1 VKFKMCGITGIF
13 GEDNKDL
20 IKIMTKSLDHRGPDQ
35 EGFYIDKNISL
46 GYKRL
51 AIIDLSEKGSQPMFN
66 ETKDLVLIFNGEI
79 YNYKEIK
86 KNLKN
91 HIFQSET
98 DSEVIIHGY
107 EEYKEKILKYLD
119 GMFAFCLYNKK
130 TKEIFLAR
138 DRLGKK
144 PLYYT
149 IINQKLYFS
158 SELKT
163 LLLIPE
169 IIKEINYIAIDEFL
183 TLRHI
188 NGPKTIIKNIFK
200 LQPGH
205 YLTYPNL
212 NIQKYWSINLNIN
225 YNLSKEFY
233 QTKIYNLLKN
243 AVEKR
248 LISDVPLGIFLSGGL
263 DSSIITALT
272 QKKDIKTYSVH
283 FSHYNNQETKNAKLI
298 SELFNTTHKE
308 IAVYPE
314 DIKLLP
320 KIIYHMD
327 EPIADPA
334 CIPTYILAKEA
345 KKEITVSLLGEG
357 ADEIFG
363 GYEQYKILMLK
374 NKLNFIP
381 FKGILPKIA
390 KKTPKKILNKIFKY
404 SEGLG
409 EKGIKRF
416 ENLLEEKEITKNYL
430 TLISFFDDD
439 EKKSLY
445 SQKLTENNQLFTQ
458 IQKEL
463 TKKEQLNKLM
473 IFETKTEMVDCLLMR
488 VDKMTMAHSLEARA
502 PFLDYK
508 LVELAFSIPEK
519 YKIKNLTSKYI
530 LKESVKKILPKQI
543 INTKKQ
549 RFFVPIDYW
558 FENELKEIK
567 NNFLKES
574 ELSKLKIINQK
585 YLDHINKNFSNSKLY
600 YSRQLW
606 NLINL
611 EFWFKIFYLNEKNIK
626 I

>member
-1 VKFKMCGITGIF
+1 MCGITGIF

-35 EGFYIDKNISL
+35 EGFYIDENISL

-473 IFETKTEMVDCLLMR
+473 IFETEMVDCLLMR

>member
-1 VKFKMCGITGIF
+1 MCGITGIF